1 LVPVSFP
8 EKLPKKQLPKGLK
21 GWSVPTLA
29 SLTACR

>member
-1 LVPVSFP
+1 LSGIRRGWCPSQID
-8 EKLPKKQLPKGLK
+8 EELK